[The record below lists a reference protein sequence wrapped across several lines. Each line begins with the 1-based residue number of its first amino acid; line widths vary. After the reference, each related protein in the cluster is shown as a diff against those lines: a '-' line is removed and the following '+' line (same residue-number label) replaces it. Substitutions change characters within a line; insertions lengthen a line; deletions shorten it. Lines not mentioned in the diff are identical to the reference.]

1 MVNAKISSKELKV
14 WPINIVSLDTMRKH
28 DQIINNNEI
37 TFVRSEHYS
46 YESSPSMLL
55 L

>member
-14 WPINIVSLDTMRKH
+14 WPINIVSLDSIKKH
-28 DQIINNNEI
+28 ELINSEI
-37 TFVRSEHYS
+37 TFVHSEHYS
-46 YESSPSMLL
+46 FESSPSMLL